1 MWLGGSSIARSAV
14 CFYLGGMAVPLAA
27 AWAVVLLICPLPVLG
42 QEAPK
47 AVRVDTLSGGRIVVS
62 NPSSTGGE
70 HTTDGWRV
78 TEELRIGRVE
88 GAGPDVFGDVDAVTL
103 DESERLYVL
112 DVGSG
117 EVRVFAR
124 DGQYLRSIVRD
135 GEGPGEFRYV
145 RDSRLSLGGMMEWLG
160 SHGLWISHFGRD
172 ELIVDSLGN
181 ELHREPWVFPVL
193 QEGEFPKRSR
203 VIGADSLGFIYRG
216 LTVFARPPSAVEYPR
231 LTYVVRLSM
240 STDYNVLGGD
250 TLFLETRKVEMG
262 PPRTTRRRGE
272 GTNISLAVS
281 RPERVEARQ
290 IEWAVGVGGELWLAN
305 RAAHLFHQ
313 VTFDGDTIRT
323 VRMGSA
329 ANVPSGPVAES
340 DYDPL
345 IAELDVSPEGW
356 LWARREDQ
364 GDGSAWD
371 LFDNCGAYRG
381 EAITPLSLA
390 SVRIGRGGVVHG
402 VVSDALDIDYVVRLR
417 VDKLDGSTIT
427 VATCPF

>member
-1 MWLGGSSIARSAV
+1 MWPSGSLIACSAFRFCVGGK
-14 CFYLGGMAVPLAA
+14 VPLAA
-27 AWAVVLLICPLPVLG
+27 TWAVVVLICPLPIWA
-42 QEAPK
+42 QETPE
-47 AVRVDTLSGGRIVVS
+47 AVRVDTLTGGRIVVS
-62 NPSSTGGE
+62 NPSSAGGG
-70 HTTDGWRV
+70 HTIEGWRV

-88 GAGPDVFGDVDAVTL
+88 GAGPDVLGDVDAVTL
-103 DESERLYVL
+103 DESGRLYVL

-117 EVRVFAR
+117 EVRVFDR
-124 DGQYLRSIVRD
+124 DGRHLRSIVRD

-145 RDSRLSLGGMMEWLG
+145 RDSRSLGGMMEWLG
-160 SHGLWISHFGRD
+160 SNRLWVSNSGTD

-203 VIGADSLGFIYRG
+203 VVGADSLGFIYRG
-216 LTVFARPPSAVEYPR
+216 LTVYARPPSAVEYPR

-240 STDYNVLGGD
+240 STDYNVLAGD

-262 PPRTTRRRGE
+262 PPRTTRTRGE
-272 GTNISLAVS
+272 GASISLAVS

-313 VTFDGDTIRT
+313 VAFDGDTIRT
-323 VRMGSA
+323 VRMGNT

-390 SVRIGRGGVVHG
+390 SVRIGWGGVVHG
-402 VVSDALDIDYVVRLR
+402 VVSDALDVDYVVRLR
-417 VDKLDGSTIT
+417 VDKPDGSVTAA
-427 VATCPF
+427 ATCPF